1 MMKIL
6 FIRSNPVNPDSRV
19 EKEITSLAKAG
30 HKITLFAWDRAS
42 NHDIKKTKE
51 QFGNYEVAV
60 YRVGIESIYS
70 AGFKKNLVPLMKFQ
84 KAIYLFIKKHKNEI
98 DVIHA
103 CDFDTAFSSYLAK
116 TQRCRFVYDVF
127 DYYVDSFSVPGILK
141 QIVERIDT
149 HIMNKADAVIICTEE
164 RKKQLRYAHPKKLIT
179 IHNTPMKIDLINNL
193 NYEKHDT
200 IKIVYVGIL
209 SYGRNIIETCEF
221 VSNNHRYEL
230 HIGGF
235 GILEPEVQ
243 KYASSNDNI
252 HYYGKLSYSETL
264 QLEQKCDILIA
275 FYDPKVPNHKYAAPN
290 KFYEALMLGK
300 MLIMAEGTGM
310 SDVVR
315 DNDIG
320 IVVPFSCP
328 KKGFVELT
336 KRENEWGIMSL
347 RAQELYERQYSWEKM
362 ERRLVDIYDEMRKY

>member
-1 MMKIL
+1 MKIL

-19 EKEITSLAKAG
+19 EKEITSLAKVG
-30 HKITLFAWDRAS
+30 HKITLFAWDRAT
-42 NHDIKKTKE
+42 NHDIVKTKE
-51 QFGNYEVAV
+51 QFGDYEVAV

-70 AGFKKNLVPLMKFQ
+70 AGFKKNLIPLMKFQ
-84 KAIYLFIKKHKNEI
+84 KAIYSYIKKHRNEI

-116 TQRCRFVYDVF
+116 TRRCRFVYDVF

-141 QIVERIDT
+141 QVVERIDT

-179 IHNTPMKIDLINNL
+179 IHNTPMKIDVINNS
-193 NYEKHDT
+193 NNEKHNA
-200 IKIVYVGIL
+200 IKIAYVGIL

-221 VSNNHRYEL
+221 VSNNHKFEL

-243 KYASSNDNI
+243 KYASNNDNI
-252 HYYGKLSYSETL
+252 HYYGKLSYQETL

-300 MLIMAEGTGM
+300 PLIMAEGTGM

-328 KKGFVELT
+328 EMGFVELAECKSMWET
-336 KRENEWGIMSL
+336 MRN
-347 RAQELYERQYSWEKM
+347 RARELYDMLYSWEKM
-362 ERRLVDIYDEMRKY
+362 EQRLYDIYDEMRNS